1 MGVFLIHVSRSL
13 LFVVLLCIPVL
24 AAGLDFWR
32 WKEFRR
38 YFSDFYDTKSLNNN
52 INLILRRGQLR
63 LLRVRDFL
71 NTENC
76 LRVNQRYRY
85 FDGKTWLP
93 PSFNYELQRECR
105 SGRNKFSNVRSF
117 IILLSGEGLTS
128 FTINN
133 RTKFFDEKKKRK
145 MKLSG
150 FFFRTHANLT

>member
-13 LFVVLLCIPVL
+13 LFVVLLCILVL

-85 FDGKTWLP
+85 FDGKT
-93 PSFNYELQRECR
+93 
-105 SGRNKFSNVRSF
+105 
-117 IILLSGEGLTS
+117 
-128 FTINN
+128 
-133 RTKFFDEKKKRK
+133 
-145 MKLSG
+145 
-150 FFFRTHANLT
+150 